1 MNPNIFSFKSVL
13 AALTLTAGLA
23 WPVMADAAL
32 KNVVCVKTNTGQYF
46 PVVRVSMMVVPDGG
60 STFEIVLK
68 DGEGEA
74 NVQSISF
81 EKHNEEIDFNDY
93 KGDNNDDGY
102 IDLTKKIYLIT
113 STGKY
118 MTVASMPEMRGKEG
132 SSLFDVVADGT
143 TVPDVESVFFYR
155 GDDPD
160 QFSSLESIV
169 AEEQLQLM
177 TPISQ
182 QMTLSGCGDARKAVV
197 FGMNGSPLAEAPVN
211 EGICT
216 LQVGHLT
223 PGAYVVKVGK
233 KALKFIKQ

>member
-1 MNPNIFSFKSVL
+1 MKQTKLYFKSVL
-13 AALTLTAGLA
+13 AALTLAAGLA
-23 WPVMADAAL
+23 WPTMADAAV
-32 KNVVCVKTNTGQYF
+32 KNVMCVKTNTGQYF
-46 PVVRVSMMVVPDGG
+46 PVVRVSMMVVADGA

-74 NVQSISF
+74 NVESVSF
-81 EKHNEEIDFNDY
+81 EKHDEDIDFNKY
-93 KGDNNDDGY
+93 KEDSNNDDY

-118 MTVASMPEMRGKEG
+118 FTVASMPEMKGKEN
-132 SSLFDVVADGT
+132 SALFDVVAGAT
-143 TVPDVESVFFYR
+143 TEADVESVFFYR

-169 AEEQLQLM
+169 ADEQLQLM

-182 QMTLSGCGDARKAVV
+182 QMTLSGCGTARQAVV
-197 FGMNGSPLAEAPVN
+197 YGMNGAVLADAPVQD
-211 EGICT
+211 GVCT

-223 PGAYVVKVGK
+223 PGVYVVKVGK
-233 KALKFIKQ
+233 KALKFVKQ